1 VRRDWVRERED
12 ALMTQWLEAAK
23 QGNFLERVRL
33 SRIFIPH
40 RAPTPPEDELIAARK
55 RLQEAKDK
63 LRAGDANFA
72 DIIREYSQD
81 PEFKDRNGDMGYLT
95 LTDLPKELQD
105 AIAQLQVG
113 QISDL
118 VQTAQGLW
126 LVRLEDRKSF
136 STVRDSIARDYRVRQ
151 RVERFDQWL
160 KQAKASAKIELRLP
174 LIARVSA

>member
-1 VRRDWVRERED
+1 MARSGQAREFPRKG
-12 ALMTQWLEAAK
+12 ALK
-23 QGNFLERVRL
+23 QN
-33 SRIFIPH
+33 IHPH
-40 RAPTPPEDELIAARK
+40 RARRPEDELIAARK

-72 DIIREYSQD
+72 DIVREYSQD

-136 STVRDSIARDYRVRQ
+136 STVRGIHR
-151 RVERFDQWL
+151 ERL
-160 KQAKASAKIELRLP
+160 
-174 LIARVSA
+174 